1 MTERGHE
8 KSHGCGGGEE
18 VVEERGGGGGCS
30 WEAAR
35 LSAEFYNTKK
45 FREIK
50 GANKFRISRVS

>member
-35 LSAEFYNTKK
+35 LSAEFYNTKNFAK
-45 FREIK
+45 SKVQTNFAFR
-50 GANKFRISRVS
+50 G

>member
-8 KSHGCGGGEE
+8 KSHGCGGEV

-35 LSAEFYNTKK
+35 LSAEFYNTKNFAK
-45 FREIK
+45 SKVQTNFAFR
-50 GANKFRISRVS
+50 G